1 MDNVIIVQEVLHSLS
16 LKKGNVGFMAIKI
29 DLEKAY
35 DCLGWS
41 FIRDTLA
48 LFNVPLFLSNVI
60 MSCISS
66 STILIL
72 FNGGSLDV
80 FCLSRGIRQ
89 GDPLSPYI
97 FIMCME
103 VLGFLIK
110 GKCDSKMWDLAAWG
124 RGGAGGA
131 SLLTH
136 FLRG

>member
-1 MDNVIIVQEVLHSLS
+1 MDNAIIAQEVLHSLS
-16 LKKGNVGFMAIKI
+16 LKKGNVWFMAIKI
-29 DLEKAY
+29 DSEKAY
-35 DCLGWS
+35 DRLEWS

-66 STILIL
+66 STFLFL
-72 FNGGSLDV
+72 FNGGSLDA
-80 FCLSRGIRQ
+80 FCPSRGIRQ

-110 GKCDSKMWDLAAWG
+110 DKCDSKMWDLVKAAQ
-124 RGGAGGA
+124 GGWP
-131 SLLTH
+131 SYT
-136 FLRG
+136 FSSRMI